1 MSPEIT
7 LVRPVIAAARPR
19 TRLALHIPYAL
30 SGLLVVALSAWVARD
45 VTPVIGAA
53 AGLGATWLG
62 ARIRRR
68 DLTSATAFMGA
79 ALGNLLL
86 VAIALLTVLGFAYS
100 VDASVPSIFWFSA
113 AAAAGQGLLIA
124 VGAST
129 VVRSLVRGPRR
140 A

>member
-7 LVRPVIAAARPR
+7 LVRPLVAVPAR
-19 TRLALHIPYAL
+19 TRLALHLPYAL
-30 SGLLVVALSAWVARD
+30 SGLMVVVLASWIARD

-53 AGLGATWLG
+53 SGLGAAWL
-62 ARIRRR
+62 AASVRRR
-68 DLTSATAFMGA
+68 DLTAHAAFLGA

-86 VAIALLTVLGFAYS
+86 VAMAIAAVASFAYS
-100 VDASVPSIFWFSA
+100 VEATLPAIFWRSGA
-113 AAAAGQGLLIA
+113 IAAGQGLLIA

-129 VVRSLVRGPRR
+129 MIRSLVKGPRR

>member
-7 LVRPVIAAARPR
+7 LVRPMTAVAQPR
-19 TRLALHIPYAL
+19 TRLALHVPYAL
-30 SGLLVVALSAWVARD
+30 SGLLVVVLSAWVARD

-62 ARIRRR
+62 SRIQRR
-68 DLTSATAFMGA
+68 DLSSAAAFVGA

-86 VAIALLTVLGFAYS
+86 VALAVIAVAGLAYQAE
-100 VDASVPSIFWFSA
+100 ASIPTIFWVSA
-113 AAAAGQGLLIA
+113 GVAAGQGILIA

-129 VVRSLVRGPRR
+129 MVRSLVRGPRK

>member
-7 LVRPVIAAARPR
+7 LVRPLVAVPTR

-30 SGLLVVALSAWVARD
+30 SGLLVVVLASWIARD

-53 AGLGATWLG
+53 SGLGTAWL
-62 ARIRRR
+62 ACRVRRR
-68 DLTSATAFMGA
+68 DLSAQAAFLGA

-86 VAIALLTVLGFAYS
+86 VAIAITAVAAFAYS
-100 VDASVPSIFWFSA
+100 VEATIPGIFWLSGA
-113 AAAAGQGLLIA
+113 IAVGQGLLIA

-129 VVRSLVRGPRR
+129 MIRSLVKGPRR